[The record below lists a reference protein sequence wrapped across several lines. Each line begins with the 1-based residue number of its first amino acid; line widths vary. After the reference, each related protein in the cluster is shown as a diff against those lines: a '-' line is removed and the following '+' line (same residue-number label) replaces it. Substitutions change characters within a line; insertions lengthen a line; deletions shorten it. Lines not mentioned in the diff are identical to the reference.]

1 MCILCGRD
9 LISIKS
15 SLLYPALCLIYS
27 QLLMDLPIS
36 RVVGASASCLQSK
49 RASVE
54 KKIIFTSPQLII
66 HSTHC

>member
-49 RASVE
+49 RASE
-54 KKIIFTSPQLII
+54 DHFN
-66 HSTHC
+66 